1 MSFSGDVKQEISR
14 QISEARHCMIAE
26 IAALIQMAGKIKT
39 DDDGK
44 ITIKFQIENAA
55 AARKYFTLIKKT
67 FNINTE
73 VSLRR
78 NTNLKK
84 NQIYMLYITDH
95 KTCIKVLQAT
105 GIIKDGKKRMLD
117 KGIEPLL
124 VQRTCCKRAYLRGA
138 FLGSGSVSDPEKGY
152 HLEFVSGKKEYIKSL
167 RDLINYF
174 GMDAKVVVRKNNY
187 VAYLKEG
194 SQIVDLLN
202 IMGAHV
208 ALMELENIRIIKEM
222 RNNVNRLVNC
232 ETANLNKTVSA
243 SVRQVQDI
251 NYLEGTIGLS
261 ALPRN
266 LEEIA
271 LYRLQHPS
279 ASLKEMGE
287 MLNPP
292 VGKSGVNHRLRKLSE
307 LANQLREERGGNERC

>member
-1 MSFSGDVKQEISR
+1 MSFSGDVKQELAR

-26 IAALIQMAGKIKT
+26 IAGLIQMAGKIKVGE
-39 DDDGK
+39 DGK
-44 ITIKFQIENAA
+44 IIIKFQIENAA
-55 AARKYFTLIKKT
+55 VARKYFTLIKKT

-95 KTCIKVLQAT
+95 KVCMKILQAT
-105 GIIKDGKKRMLD
+105 GIMRDINSRTMGKDID
-117 KGIEPLL
+117 SLL
-124 VQRTCCKRAYLRGA
+124 IQPTCCKRAYLRGA

-152 HLEFVSGKKEYIKSL
+152 HLEFVNSKKEYIMSL
-167 RDLINYF
+167 QNLVNYF
-174 GMDAKVVVRKNNY
+174 GMDSKIVMRKNNF

-194 SQIVDLLN
+194 AQIVDLLN

-208 ALMELENIRIIKEM
+208 ALMELENIRIVKEM

-243 SVRQVQDI
+243 AVRQVQDI
-251 NYLEGTIGLS
+251 NYLEGAIGLS
-261 ALPRN
+261 ALPPN

-307 LANQLREERGGNERC
+307 LANQLREERGGN

>member
-1 MSFSGDVKQEISR
+1 MSFSGDVKQELAR
-14 QISEARHCMIAE
+14 QISEARHCMISE
-26 IAALIQMAGKIKT
+26 IAGLIQMAGKIKVG
-39 DDDGK
+39 DDGK
-44 ITIKFQIENAA
+44 VIIKFQIENAA
-55 AARKYFTLIKKT
+55 VARKYFTLIKKT

-95 KTCIKVLQAT
+95 KVCMKILQAT
-105 GIIKDGKKRMLD
+105 GIIRDTKSRTMRKDID
-117 KGIEPLL
+117 SLL
-124 VQRTCCKRAYLRGA
+124 IQSTCCKRAYLRGA

-152 HLEFVSGKKEYIKSL
+152 HLEFVNAKKEYIMSL
-167 RDLINYF
+167 QDLINYF
-174 GMDAKVVVRKNNY
+174 GMDSKIVMRKNNY

-194 SQIVDLLN
+194 AQIVDLLN

-208 ALMELENIRIIKEM
+208 ALMELENIRIVKEM

-243 SVRQVQDI
+243 AVRQVQDI
-251 NYLEGTIGLS
+251 NYLEGAIGLS
-261 ALPRN
+261 ALPSN

-307 LANQLREERGGNERC
+307 LANQLREERGGN

>member
-1 MSFSGDVKQEISR
+1 M
-14 QISEARHCMIAE
+14 
-26 IAALIQMAGKIKT
+26 KI
-39 DDDGK
+39 
-44 ITIKFQIENAA
+44 
-55 AARKYFTLIKKT
+55 
-67 FNINTE
+67 
-73 VSLRR
+73 
-78 NTNLKK
+78 
-84 NQIYMLYITDH
+84 
-95 KTCIKVLQAT
+95 LQAT
-105 GIIKDGKKRMLD
+105 GIIQDVKSGLMRKD
-117 KGIEPLL
+117 IEPLL
-124 VQRTCCKRAYLRGA
+124 IQSTCCKRAYLRGA

-152 HLEFVSGKKEYIKSL
+152 HLEFVSAKEEYIMSL
-167 RDLINYF
+167 QKLVNHF
-174 GMDAKVVVRKNNY
+174 GMDAKVVIRKNNY

-194 SQIVDLLN
+194 AQIVDLLN

-208 ALMELENIRIIKEM
+208 ALMELENIRIVKEM

-243 SVRQVQDI
+243 AVRQVQDI

-271 LYRLQHPS
+271 HYRLQHPS